1 MGSAGCCSDFLFARP
16 SFVRGMAR
24 TFDLFG
30 AFTIYNISLTGAEAD
45 RRAITCD
52 WDMTL
57 ADFRAA
63 YERAVQQAGA
73 QRVHQAVIEEDR
85 PGRASAR

>member
-1 MGSAGCCSDFLFARP
+1 MGSVGCSDFLFARP

-24 TFDLFG
+24 SFDLFG
-30 AFTIYNISLTGAEAD
+30 AFTTYNLSLTGAEAD

-57 ADFRAA
+57 ADFRVA
-63 YERAVQQAGA
+63 YEQAVQEAGV
-73 QRVHQAVIEEDR
+73 QRVHQAVIEEGR
-85 PGRASAR
+85 PGRVSAR

>member
-1 MGSAGCCSDFLFARP
+1 MGSPGCSDFLFARP
-16 SFVRGMAR
+16 SFLRGMAR

-30 AFTIYNISLTGAEAD
+30 TFTVYNVSLSGIDAD
-45 RRAITCD
+45 RRALTCD

-63 YERAVQQAGA
+63 YEKAVQEASA
-73 QRVHQAVIEEDR
+73 RRVHQAVIGEGR
-85 PGRASAR
+85 PSRLSAR